1 MKSNDSKTNKLI
13 IGYGVHLN
21 NTRIRRHQP
30 VYSLY
35 GVQNIKY
42 CSCNTLVQL
51 TIYIS
56 LDKMKTIY
64 LLFQRRVAI
73 RLNVKSNEQL
83 DSFYKKLEK
92 D

>member
-1 MKSNDSKTNKLI
+1 MKSNDRPKRNKLM

-35 GVQNIKY
+35 GVWHMKY
-42 CSCNTLVQL
+42 CSCNKVVQL

-56 LDKMKTIY
+56 SEKMKTIY
-64 LLFQRRVAI
+64 LLFERRVAI
-73 RLNVKSNEQL
+73 RLDVNSNEQL
-83 DSFYKKLEK
+83 DSFYK
-92 D
+92 